1 MRWTSPRGDF
11 SSCGAHRLSKCG
23 SCQYEPRNGFG
34 ANMPGQKPVR
44 RQMGRVPERMTS
56 RAPAPCL
63 EEHPIPSRLPHKR
76 QAGAFSVTTCRL
88 ACPSAAALCVLLVA
102 GMILCQAHCLWQLDA
117 WSEPQEPA
125 QLREDEDAVFAAR
138 AARIEAASDWIAG
151 RSTLAETVERFR
163 VIHAQLP
170 TRL

>member
-1 MRWTSPRGDF
+1 
-11 SSCGAHRLSKCG
+11 
-23 SCQYEPRNGFG
+23 
-34 ANMPGQKPVR
+34 
-44 RQMGRVPERMTS
+44 MTS
-56 RAPAPCL
+56 RAPASCL
-63 EEHPIPSRLPHKR
+63 EENPIPSRLPHKR

-117 WSEPQEPA
+117 WSEPQEA
-125 QLREDEDAVFAAR
+125 GELTETQRFTHQLREDEDAVFAAR

-163 VIHAQLP
+163 V
-170 TRL
+170 